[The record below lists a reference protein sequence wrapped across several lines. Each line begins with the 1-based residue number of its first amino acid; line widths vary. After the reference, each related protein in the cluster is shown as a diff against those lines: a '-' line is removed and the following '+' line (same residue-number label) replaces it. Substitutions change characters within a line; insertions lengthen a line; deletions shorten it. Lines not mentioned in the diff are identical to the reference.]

1 MMAQLKIKNLT
12 KYYKDVL
19 ALKEVNAT
27 IKRGQ
32 FVSIIGPSGSGKST
46 LLRCLNR
53 MIEPSSGEVI
63 FENIDV
69 TKVGSKQLRKTR
81 AQMGMIFQ
89 HYNLVSRLSVFE
101 NVLHGRLGYKN
112 TWDGI
117 ISNYSE
123 EEKEQ
128 AAEIISMLGLSD
140 QIYKRCDALSGGQK
154 QRVGI
159 ARALVQNPTILLCDE
174 PIASLDPSSSKVI
187 MDQLRKICD
196 TMGITVLVNLH
207 QVNVALKYS
216 DRVIGINSG
225 ELVFDDSPQNLSKE
239 LINQVYGSAAGELIT
254 D

>member
-69 TKVGSKQLRKTR
+69 TKVGSNQLRKTR

-101 NVLHGRLGYKN
+101 NVLHGRLG
-112 TWDGI
+112 
-117 ISNYSE
+117 
-123 EEKEQ
+123 
-128 AAEIISMLGLSD
+128 
-140 QIYKRCDALSGGQK
+140 
-154 QRVGI
+154 
-159 ARALVQNPTILLCDE
+159 
-174 PIASLDPSSSKVI
+174 
-187 MDQLRKICD
+187 
-196 TMGITVLVNLH
+196 
-207 QVNVALKYS
+207 LK
-216 DRVIGINSG
+216 
-225 ELVFDDSPQNLSKE
+225 K
-239 LINQVYGSAAGELIT
+239 
-254 D
+254 